1 MTSYDSTMEITLLK
15 ERIGKLEM
23 QVAELKTN
31 PDINNQDWDD
41 ETLRRRW
48 GGLSL
53 RTTAYYR
60 KQGLDYYKRG
70 GRVFYT
76 PEARE
81 KFKKQ
86 SKNRSLV

>member
-1 MTSYDSTMEITLLK
+1 MSRDNDMLSSQIAK
-15 ERIGKLEM
+15 RIEKLEKE
-23 QVAELKTN
+23 VAELKTS
-31 PDINNQDWDD
+31 PDINNQDWND
-41 ETLRRRW
+41 ETLRRQW

-60 KQGLDYYKRG
+60 KQGLEYYKRG

-76 PEARE
+76 AEARE
-81 KFKKQ
+81 AFKKQ